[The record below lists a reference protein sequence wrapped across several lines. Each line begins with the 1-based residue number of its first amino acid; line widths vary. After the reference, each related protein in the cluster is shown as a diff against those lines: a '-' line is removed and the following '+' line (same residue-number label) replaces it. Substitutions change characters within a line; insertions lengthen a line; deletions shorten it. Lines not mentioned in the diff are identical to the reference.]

1 MTLASLC
8 VTSSHSMSVTSDSD
22 KADEHVTFRMPSTLV
37 AELRLV
43 AKENDR
49 SLSAE
54 ARLALKAWLAQYAER
69 AA

>member
-1 MTLASLC
+1 MAEETTESNTLVAI
-8 VTSSHSMSVTSDSD
+8 
-22 KADEHVTFRMPSTLV
+22 RMPHSLV

-54 ARLALKAWLAQYAER
+54 ARLALRAWLAK
-69 AA
+69 AAA

>member
-1 MTLASLC
+1 M
-8 VTSSHSMSVTSDSD
+8 
-22 KADEHVTFRMPSTLV
+22 RMPAHLL

-54 ARLALKAWLAQYAER
+54 ARLALRAWLAQSKEESA
-69 AA
+69 

>member
-1 MTLASLC
+1 MT
-8 VTSSHSMSVTSDSD
+8 VHSQVDEQ
-22 KADEHVTFRMPSTLV
+22 DEHVSFRMPSSLV

-54 ARLALKAWLAQYAER
+54 ARLALRAWLAQYGKR

>member
-1 MTLASLC
+1 
-8 VTSSHSMSVTSDSD
+8 MSVPHEET
-22 KADEHVTFRMPSTLV
+22 AGEVAEHITLRMPASLV

-54 ARLALKAWLAQYAER
+54 ARLALRAWLARQEQ

>member
-1 MTLASLC
+1 MSTAPDPVAHVSFKMPQSL
-8 VTSSHSMSVTSDSD
+8 VD
-22 KADEHVTFRMPSTLV
+22 
-37 AELRLV
+37 ELRLV

-54 ARLALKAWLAQYAER
+54 ARLALRAWLAKTEK

>member
-1 MTLASLC
+1 MKGASQE
-8 VTSSHSMSVTSDSD
+8 MS
-22 KADEHVTFRMPSTLV
+22 EHVTLRMPSSLV

-43 AKENDR
+43 ARENDR

-54 ARLALKAWLAQYAER
+54 ARLALRAWLSQTEE

>member
-1 MTLASLC
+1 
-8 VTSSHSMSVTSDSD
+8 MSVKSEMSIEAT
-22 KADEHVTFRMPSTLV
+22 EHITLRMPADLV

-54 ARLALKAWLAQYAER
+54 ARLALKAWLDRYGK
-69 AA
+69 AAA

>member
-1 MTLASLC
+1 MDTPSTQHEGLARVTLSMPASL
-8 VTSSHSMSVTSDSD
+8 
-22 KADEHVTFRMPSTLV
+22 AD
-37 AELRLV
+37 ELRLV
-43 AKENDR
+43 AEENDR

>member
-1 MTLASLC
+1 
-8 VTSSHSMSVTSDSD
+8 MSVPVKDH
-22 KADEHVTFRMPSTLV
+22 AEHVTLRMPSSLV

-54 ARLALKAWLAQYAER
+54 ARLALRHWLARTEK